1 MTKRDAKWGGKKWLF
16 EPVPGYVYVRRHGK
30 VVARIHAPFGSPEFD
45 AEYWAIVNG
54 RPARAKQSWNMAFEI
69 MRATPWWQGISPR
82 YEKDITPVIQYLSG
96 KIGPRSVMSLTQ
108 ADIYGAMKANAHRV
122 RFANY
127 IPTVLSRAYKEVAR
141 EGWKVTNHAIGIEP
155 MKVPKDRRAAHIPW
169 TDDAVATMRAEAKR
183 VPRLIFELGV
193 GTVQRPEDL
202 TRFTWG
208 DFDGTSLALTQGKT
222 GRALRLP
229 CTPSLLAVL
238 QEERGRVADDL
249 RTSTKPMTILRTA
262 RDGNAMTYRSASQA
276 FLTERKRLGLTDHD
290 MHALRYRGIEELA
303 WSGCTD
309 EEIASYS
316 GHMSMQMIRKYA
328 GRARQEMRAKSAAE
342 KRGRG

>member
-1 MTKRDAKWGGKKWLF
+1 MNAWGGKKWLF
-16 EPVPGYVYVRRHGK
+16 EPTPGYVYVRRHGR

-54 RPARAKQSWNMAFEI
+54 RAARAKQSWNMAFNI
-69 MRATPWWQGISPR
+69 MRATPWWAQISPR
-82 YEKDITPVIQYLSG
+82 YRSDMEPVIEYLAE
-96 KIGPRSVMSLTQ
+96 KIGTRSVMALTQ

-127 IPTVLSRAYKEVAR
+127 IPTVLSRAYKEIAR
-141 EGWKVTNHAIGIEP
+141 DGWKVTNHAIGIEP
-155 MKVPKDRRAAHIPW
+155 MKVPKDRKQAHVPW
-169 TDDAVATMRAEAKR
+169 TDDAVATMRTQAGR

-202 TRFTWG
+202 TRFTWD
-208 DFDGTSLALTQGKT
+208 DFDGRSLALTQGKT

-229 CTPSLLAVL
+229 CTPFLLAAL
-238 QEERGRVADDL
+238 LEEKARVADQL
-249 RTSTKPMTILRTA
+249 RSTNQPLTILRTV
-262 RDGNAMTYRSASQA
+262 RDGNAMTYRSAAQA
-276 FLTERKRLGLTDHD
+276 FLTERKRLGVTQHD
-290 MHALRYRGIEELA
+290 LHALRYRGIEELA
-303 WSGCTD
+303 WAGCSD

-316 GHMSMQMIRKYA
+316 GHLSIQMIRKYA
-328 GRARQEMRAKSAAE
+328 GQARQEMRANSAAE